1 MNQAELDVV
10 IEKHEKWLR
19 DGYGERAN
27 LSYANLSYADLSY
40 ADLSCANLRVANLSY
55 ADLSYANL
63 RGANLSG
70 ANLSYANLRVANLS
84 YADLSYANLRGANLS
99 GANLSYANLRVAN
112 LSYAD
117 LSYANLRGA
126 NLSGANLSYANL
138 RGANLNWINWRDVV
152 GLTVI
157 AVQINTT
164 RKNNQITYIKDLEI
178 WTTGCFQGT
187 LEELKDSI
195 EQTHASNDFLKRRYY
210 RAINYILTEAD
221 FEEDLEEE
229 NNEI

>member
-27 LSYANLSYADLSY
+27 LSYADLSYADLSY
-40 ADLSCANLRVANLSY
+40 ADLSYANLSY
-55 ADLSYANL
+55 ADL
-63 RGANLSG
+63 RR
-70 ANLSYANLRVANLS
+70 ANLSY
-84 YADLSYANLRGANLS
+84 
-99 GANLSYANLRVAN
+99 
-112 LSYAD
+112 
-117 LSYANLRGA
+117 
-126 NLSGANLSYANL
+126 
-138 RGANLNWINWRDVV
+138 ANLNWINWRDVV
-152 GLTVI
+152 SLTVI

-164 RKNNQITYIKDLEI
+164 RKNNQITYIKELEI

-195 EQTHASNDFLKRRYY
+195 EQTHDNNDFLKRRYY

-221 FEEDLEEE
+221 FEEDLEVAE
-229 NNEI
+229 

>member
-19 DGYGERAN
+19 DGYGERAD
-27 LSYANLSYADLSY
+27 LSYADLSYADLSY
-40 ADLSCANLRVANLSY
+40 ADLSCADLRRADLSYADLRGANLSY
-55 ADLSYANL
+55 ADL
-63 RGANLSG
+63 R
-70 ANLSYANLRVANLS
+70 R
-84 YADLSYANLRGANLS
+84 ADLSYA
-99 GANLSYANLRVAN
+99 
-112 LSYAD
+112 D
-117 LSYANLRGA
+117 
-126 NLSGANLSYANL
+126 
-138 RGANLNWINWRDVV
+138 LNWINWRDVV
-152 GLTVI
+152 SLTVI

-164 RKNNQITYIKDLEI
+164 RKNNQITYIKELEI

>member
-27 LSYANLSYADLSY
+27 LSYANLSYADLSCANLRGANLRGANLSY
-40 ADLSCANLRVANLSY
+40 ADLSCANLRDADLSYANLRVANLSY
-55 ADLSYANL
+55 AD
-63 RGANLSG
+63 
-70 ANLSYANLRVANLS
+70 LSYANLRVANLS

-99 GANLSYANLRVAN
+99 GAD

-117 LSYANLRGA
+117 LRRAD
-126 NLSGANLSYANL
+126 
-138 RGANLNWINWRDVV
+138 LNWINWRDVV

>member
-27 LSYANLSYADLSY
+27 LSYANLSYADLSCANLRGANLRGANLSY
-40 ADLSCANLRVANLSY
+40 ADLSCANLRVA
-55 ADLSYANL
+55 DLSYANL
-63 RGANLSG
+63 RVANLSY
-70 ANLSYANLRVANLS
+70 ADLSYANLRVANLS

-99 GANLSYANLRVAN
+99 GAD

-117 LSYANLRGA
+117 LRRAD
-126 NLSGANLSYANL
+126 
-138 RGANLNWINWRDVV
+138 LNWINWRDVV

-210 RAINYILTEAD
+210 RAINYML
-221 FEEDLEEE
+221 
-229 NNEI
+229 

>member
-27 LSYANLSYADLSY
+27 LSYADLRRADLSGANLRGANLSYANLSYADLRR
-40 ADLSCANLRVANLSY
+40 ADLSGANLRGANLSY

-63 RGANLSG
+63 SYADLRRADLSGANLRGANLSYADLSYADLRRADLSGANLSG
-70 ANLSYANLRVANLS
+70 ANLSYA
-84 YADLSYANLRGANLS
+84 D
-99 GANLSYANLRVAN
+99 
-112 LSYAD
+112 
-117 LSYANLRGA
+117 
-126 NLSGANLSYANL
+126 
-138 RGANLNWINWRDVV
+138 LNWINWRDVV
-152 GLTVI
+152 SLTVI

-164 RKNNQITYIKDLEI
+164 RKNNQITYIKELEI

>member
-27 LSYANLSYADLSY
+27 LSYADLRRADLSG
-40 ADLSCANLRVANLSY
+40 ANLRG
-55 ADLSYANL
+55 ANL
-63 RGANLSG
+63 RGANLSYANLSYADLRRADLSGANLRRADLSGANLRGANLRGANLRG
-70 ANLSYANLRVANLS
+70 ANLSYANLS
-84 YADLSYANLRGANLS
+84 
-99 GANLSYANLRVAN
+99 
-112 LSYAD
+112 
-117 LSYANLRGA
+117 
-126 NLSGANLSYANL
+126 
-138 RGANLNWINWRDVV
+138 WINWRDVV
-152 GLTVI
+152 SLTVI

-164 RKNNQITYIKDLEI
+164 RKNNQITYIKELEI

>member
-27 LSYANLSYADLSY
+27 LRGANLRGADLSCANLRGANLRGANLSYADLSCANLRVANLSYADLSYANLRGANLRGANLSY

-70 ANLSYANLRVANLS
+70 ADLS
-84 YADLSYANLRGANLS
+84 YADLR
-99 GANLSYANLRVAN
+99 R
-112 LSYAD
+112 AD
-117 LSYANLRGA
+117 
-126 NLSGANLSYANL
+126 
-138 RGANLNWINWRDVV
+138 LNWINWRDVV

>member
-27 LSYANLSYADLSY
+27 LSYADLRRADL
-40 ADLSCANLRVANLSY
+40 NG
-55 ADLSYANL
+55 ANL
-63 RGANLSG
+63 RGANLS
-70 ANLSYANLRVANLS
+70 
-84 YADLSYANLRGANLS
+84 YADLNGADLRGANLRGANLS
-99 GANLSYANLRVAN
+99 
-112 LSYAD
+112 YAD
-117 LSYANLRGA
+117 LNGA
-126 NLSGANLSYANL
+126 DL

-152 GLTVI
+152 SLTVI

-164 RKNNQITYIKDLEI
+164 RKNNQITYIKELEI